1 MHLAGLAWFCSRNCR
16 MSNTNKTP
24 LVCCRAFAEN
34 CVVVAEGE
42 MGLDGVFRVNVLAFP
57 GCESRAQLP
66 ATAQVRHTDGGVCVV
81 NISAV
86 LRSCVA
92 PSTKHTRPEQLAVQK
107 AVALLQLTALGQ

>member
-1 MHLAGLAWFCSRNCR
+1 

-66 ATAQVRHTDGGVCVV
+66 ATAQVRHTNGGV
-81 NISAV
+81 
-86 LRSCVA
+86 
-92 PSTKHTRPEQLAVQK
+92 
-107 AVALLQLTALGQ
+107 